1 MHIFG
6 GNGRGGRHSA
16 SGGPDDDYYYSDGF
30 DSDDA
35 SYDDGEHYDDDY
47 DYDRRYAE
55 RMERVERRERY
66 AARGQEG
73 PRQRFE
79 SDDIISREERRAMR
93 PRWPRRLLAAFL
105 TLAVLAVGAYAG
117 YRVWA
122 KAPETEQGGLNDYTT
137 EQPEESGVAAEAPDS
152 AASHRDGVYTFLIS
166 GIDVVGYHN
175 DTNLVGMF
183 DTVNGK
189 LNIVS
194 LPRDMLVNVNLNIKK
209 INQPYAA
216 AKNNNQ
222 DATAALLDT
231 VSDILGYE
239 VDMYAFVN
247 IEAAAEIVD
256 AIGGVY
262 FDIPFDTVLIHGLV
276 RDAQGRK
283 MSKSLGNGIDPLEI
297 IRDYGADAL
306 RLTLVLGSTPGN
318 DMRFSDEKVKA
329 SRNFANK
336 LWNAAR
342 FVLMNLPEGFEAG
355 LPAELDLSDRW
366 VLSQLNS
373 LCRSVGDNLEKFE
386 LGLAAQKV
394 QDFIWDVYCDW
405 FIEIAKLRLN
415 SGDEQQADNAR
426 KVLVW
431 VLDKALKLLHPF
443 MPFITEEIYRA
454 LPGSGESI
462 MITNWPEADPALDFA
477 ADEADFA
484 KLMDYI
490 KAVRTVRADMNV
502 HPAKKTSM
510 IIATADPEPF
520 RRGQVY
526 LAKFAFATDVTVV
539 DKYEG
544 DTAGMVQVV
553 THAARGFIPMMEL
566 IDREKE
572 LARLNKEK
580 ALAEKEIEQ
589 FGRQLANEGFV
600 SKAPAKVVDD
610 IRQKLARAQDKLAN
624 VEQSLAALG

>member
-93 PRWPRRLLAAFL
+93 PRWPRRLLATFL

-262 FDIPFDTVLIHGLV
+262 FDIPYDMDWDAPDQNPPLHIHIKAGPQTLDGENFV
-276 RDAQGRK
+276 NAMRFR
-283 MSKSLGNGIDPLEI
+283 MSNDGSHTYAGGDIQRIEFQHELLMAFAEQALQFGNIANLGEIYSAVMENTETNVSLGNIMFLLEQ
-297 IRDYGADAL
+297 
-306 RLTLVLGSTPGN
+306 
-318 DMRFSDEKVKA
+318 F
-329 SRNFANK
+329 
-336 LWNAAR
+336 
-342 FVLMNLPEGFEAG
+342 
-355 LPAELDLSDRW
+355 
-366 VLSQLNS
+366 
-373 LCRSVGDNLEKFE
+373 
-386 LGLAAQKV
+386 
-394 QDFIWDVYCDW
+394 
-405 FIEIAKLRLN
+405 
-415 SGDEQQADNAR
+415 
-426 KVLVW
+426 
-431 VLDKALKLLHPF
+431 LKLDGEDISFHTIPNRMDGMINGLNYV
-443 MPFITEEIYRA
+443 MP
-454 LPGSGESI
+454 
-462 MITNWPEADPALDFA
+462 
-477 ADEADFA
+477 
-484 KLMDYI
+484 
-490 KAVRTVRADMNV
+490 
-502 HPAKKTSM
+502 
-510 IIATADPEPF
+510 
-520 RRGQVY
+520 
-526 LAKFAFATDVTVV
+526 
-539 DKYEG
+539 
-544 DTAGMVQVV
+544 
-553 THAARGFIPMMEL
+553 L
-566 IDREKE
+566 IDDWVVMLNEYLNPFDVEITKE
-572 LARLNKEK
+572 NLNMISYIDGVWTMTQGYIAGGEESF
-580 ALAEKEIEQ
+580 AY
-589 FGRQLANEGFV
+589 FG
-600 SKAPAKVVDD
+600 
-610 IRQKLARAQDKLAN
+610 
-624 VEQSLAALG
+624 

>member
-216 AKNNNQ
+216 AKNNSQ

-262 FDIPFDTVLIHGLV
+262 FDIPYDMDWDAPDQDPPLHIHIKAGPQTLDGENFV
-276 RDAQGRK
+276 NAMRFR
-283 MSKSLGNGIDPLEI
+283 MSNDGSHTYAGGDIQRIEFQHELLMAFAEQALQFGNIANLGEIYSVVMENTETNVSLGNIMFLLEQ
-297 IRDYGADAL
+297 
-306 RLTLVLGSTPGN
+306 
-318 DMRFSDEKVKA
+318 F
-329 SRNFANK
+329 
-336 LWNAAR
+336 
-342 FVLMNLPEGFEAG
+342 
-355 LPAELDLSDRW
+355 
-366 VLSQLNS
+366 
-373 LCRSVGDNLEKFE
+373 
-386 LGLAAQKV
+386 
-394 QDFIWDVYCDW
+394 
-405 FIEIAKLRLN
+405 
-415 SGDEQQADNAR
+415 
-426 KVLVW
+426 
-431 VLDKALKLLHPF
+431 LKLDGEDISFHTIPNRMDGMINGLNYV
-443 MPFITEEIYRA
+443 MP
-454 LPGSGESI
+454 
-462 MITNWPEADPALDFA
+462 
-477 ADEADFA
+477 
-484 KLMDYI
+484 
-490 KAVRTVRADMNV
+490 
-502 HPAKKTSM
+502 
-510 IIATADPEPF
+510 
-520 RRGQVY
+520 
-526 LAKFAFATDVTVV
+526 
-539 DKYEG
+539 
-544 DTAGMVQVV
+544 
-553 THAARGFIPMMEL
+553 L
-566 IDREKE
+566 IDDWVVMLNEYLNPFDVEITKE
-572 LARLNKEK
+572 NLNMISYIDGVWTMTQGYIAGGEESF
-580 ALAEKEIEQ
+580 AY
-589 FGRQLANEGFV
+589 FG
-600 SKAPAKVVDD
+600 
-610 IRQKLARAQDKLAN
+610 
-624 VEQSLAALG
+624 

>member
-262 FDIPFDTVLIHGLV
+262 FDIPYDMDWDAPDQDPPLHIHIKAGPQTLDGENFV
-276 RDAQGRK
+276 NAMRFR
-283 MSKSLGNGIDPLEI
+283 MSNDGSHTYAGGDIQRIEFQHELLMAFAERAVQFGNIANIGVIYSAVMENTETNVSLGNIMFLLEQ
-297 IRDYGADAL
+297 
-306 RLTLVLGSTPGN
+306 
-318 DMRFSDEKVKA
+318 F
-329 SRNFANK
+329 
-336 LWNAAR
+336 
-342 FVLMNLPEGFEAG
+342 
-355 LPAELDLSDRW
+355 
-366 VLSQLNS
+366 
-373 LCRSVGDNLEKFE
+373 
-386 LGLAAQKV
+386 
-394 QDFIWDVYCDW
+394 
-405 FIEIAKLRLN
+405 
-415 SGDEQQADNAR
+415 
-426 KVLVW
+426 
-431 VLDKALKLLHPF
+431 LKLDGEDISFHTIPNRMDGMINGLNYV
-443 MPFITEEIYRA
+443 MP
-454 LPGSGESI
+454 
-462 MITNWPEADPALDFA
+462 
-477 ADEADFA
+477 
-484 KLMDYI
+484 
-490 KAVRTVRADMNV
+490 
-502 HPAKKTSM
+502 
-510 IIATADPEPF
+510 
-520 RRGQVY
+520 
-526 LAKFAFATDVTVV
+526 
-539 DKYEG
+539 
-544 DTAGMVQVV
+544 
-553 THAARGFIPMMEL
+553 L
-566 IDREKE
+566 IDDWVVMLNEYLNPFDVEITKE
-572 LARLNKEK
+572 NLNMISYIDGVWTMTQGYIAGGEESF
-580 ALAEKEIEQ
+580 AY
-589 FGRQLANEGFV
+589 FG
-600 SKAPAKVVDD
+600 
-610 IRQKLARAQDKLAN
+610 
-624 VEQSLAALG
+624 

>member
-66 AARGQEG
+66 TARGQEG

-262 FDIPFDTVLIHGLV
+262 FDIPYDMDWDAPDQDPPLHIHIKAGPQTLDGENFV
-276 RDAQGRK
+276 NAMRFR
-283 MSKSLGNGIDPLEI
+283 MSNDGSHTYAGGDIQRIEFQHELLMAFAEQALQFGNIANLGEIYSAVMENTETNVSLGNIMFLLEQ
-297 IRDYGADAL
+297 
-306 RLTLVLGSTPGN
+306 
-318 DMRFSDEKVKA
+318 F
-329 SRNFANK
+329 
-336 LWNAAR
+336 
-342 FVLMNLPEGFEAG
+342 
-355 LPAELDLSDRW
+355 
-366 VLSQLNS
+366 
-373 LCRSVGDNLEKFE
+373 
-386 LGLAAQKV
+386 
-394 QDFIWDVYCDW
+394 
-405 FIEIAKLRLN
+405 
-415 SGDEQQADNAR
+415 
-426 KVLVW
+426 
-431 VLDKALKLLHPF
+431 LKLDAEDISFHTIPNRMDGMINGLNYV
-443 MPFITEEIYRA
+443 MP
-454 LPGSGESI
+454 
-462 MITNWPEADPALDFA
+462 
-477 ADEADFA
+477 
-484 KLMDYI
+484 
-490 KAVRTVRADMNV
+490 
-502 HPAKKTSM
+502 
-510 IIATADPEPF
+510 
-520 RRGQVY
+520 
-526 LAKFAFATDVTVV
+526 
-539 DKYEG
+539 
-544 DTAGMVQVV
+544 
-553 THAARGFIPMMEL
+553 L
-566 IDREKE
+566 IDDWVVMLNEYLNPFDVEITKE
-572 LARLNKEK
+572 NLNMISYIDGVWTMTQGYIAGGEESF
-580 ALAEKEIEQ
+580 AY
-589 FGRQLANEGFV
+589 FG
-600 SKAPAKVVDD
+600 
-610 IRQKLARAQDKLAN
+610 
-624 VEQSLAALG
+624 

>member
-262 FDIPFDTVLIHGLV
+262 FDIPYDMDWDAPDQNPPLHIHIKAGPQTLDGENFV
-276 RDAQGRK
+276 NAMRFR
-283 MSKSLGNGIDPLEI
+283 MSNDGSHTYAGGDIQRIEFQHELLMAFAEQALQFGNIANLGEIYSAVMENTETNVSLGNIMFLLEQF
-297 IRDYGADAL
+297 
-306 RLTLVLGSTPGN
+306 
-318 DMRFSDEKVKA
+318 M
-329 SRNFANK
+329 K
-336 LWNAAR
+336 LDGEDISFHTIPNR
-342 FVLMNLPEGFEAG
+342 MDGMING
-355 LPAELDLSDRW
+355 LNY
-366 VLSQLNS
+366 V
-373 LCRSVGDNLEKFE
+373 
-386 LGLAAQKV
+386 
-394 QDFIWDVYCDW
+394 
-405 FIEIAKLRLN
+405 
-415 SGDEQQADNAR
+415 
-426 KVLVW
+426 
-431 VLDKALKLLHPF
+431 
-443 MPFITEEIYRA
+443 MP
-454 LPGSGESI
+454 
-462 MITNWPEADPALDFA
+462 
-477 ADEADFA
+477 
-484 KLMDYI
+484 
-490 KAVRTVRADMNV
+490 
-502 HPAKKTSM
+502 
-510 IIATADPEPF
+510 
-520 RRGQVY
+520 
-526 LAKFAFATDVTVV
+526 
-539 DKYEG
+539 
-544 DTAGMVQVV
+544 
-553 THAARGFIPMMEL
+553 L
-566 IDREKE
+566 IDDWVVMLNEYLNPFDVEITKE
-572 LARLNKEK
+572 NLNMISYIDGVWTMTQGYIAGGEESF
-580 ALAEKEIEQ
+580 AY
-589 FGRQLANEGFV
+589 FG
-600 SKAPAKVVDD
+600 
-610 IRQKLARAQDKLAN
+610 
-624 VEQSLAALG
+624 

>member
-16 SGGPDDDYYYSDGF
+16 SGGPDDDYYNDGF

-35 SYDDGEHYDDDY
+35 YYDDGEHYDDDY

-216 AKNNNQ
+216 AKNNSQ

-262 FDIPFDTVLIHGLV
+262 FDIPYDMDWDAPDQDPPLHIHIKAGPQTLDGENFV
-276 RDAQGRK
+276 NAMRFR
-283 MSKSLGNGIDPLEI
+283 MSNDGSHTYAGGDIQRIEFQHELLMAFAEQALQFGNIANIGEIYSAVMENTETNVSLGNIMFLLEQ
-297 IRDYGADAL
+297 
-306 RLTLVLGSTPGN
+306 
-318 DMRFSDEKVKA
+318 F
-329 SRNFANK
+329 
-336 LWNAAR
+336 
-342 FVLMNLPEGFEAG
+342 
-355 LPAELDLSDRW
+355 
-366 VLSQLNS
+366 
-373 LCRSVGDNLEKFE
+373 
-386 LGLAAQKV
+386 
-394 QDFIWDVYCDW
+394 
-405 FIEIAKLRLN
+405 
-415 SGDEQQADNAR
+415 
-426 KVLVW
+426 
-431 VLDKALKLLHPF
+431 LKLDGEDISFHTIPNRMDGMINGLNYV
-443 MPFITEEIYRA
+443 MP
-454 LPGSGESI
+454 
-462 MITNWPEADPALDFA
+462 
-477 ADEADFA
+477 
-484 KLMDYI
+484 
-490 KAVRTVRADMNV
+490 
-502 HPAKKTSM
+502 
-510 IIATADPEPF
+510 
-520 RRGQVY
+520 
-526 LAKFAFATDVTVV
+526 
-539 DKYEG
+539 
-544 DTAGMVQVV
+544 
-553 THAARGFIPMMEL
+553 L
-566 IDREKE
+566 IDDWVVMLNEYLNPFDVEITKE
-572 LARLNKEK
+572 NLNMISYIDGVWTMTQGYIAGGEESF
-580 ALAEKEIEQ
+580 AY
-589 FGRQLANEGFV
+589 FG
-600 SKAPAKVVDD
+600 
-610 IRQKLARAQDKLAN
+610 
-624 VEQSLAALG
+624 

>member
-93 PRWPRRLLAAFL
+93 PRWPRRLLTAFL

-262 FDIPFDTVLIHGLV
+262 FDIPYDMDWDAPDQDPPLHIHIKAGPQTLDGENFV
-276 RDAQGRK
+276 NAMRFR
-283 MSKSLGNGIDPLEI
+283 MSNDGSHTYAGGDIQRIEFQHELLMAFAEQALQFGNIANLGEIYSAVMENTETNVSLGNIMFLLEQ
-297 IRDYGADAL
+297 
-306 RLTLVLGSTPGN
+306 
-318 DMRFSDEKVKA
+318 F
-329 SRNFANK
+329 
-336 LWNAAR
+336 
-342 FVLMNLPEGFEAG
+342 
-355 LPAELDLSDRW
+355 
-366 VLSQLNS
+366 
-373 LCRSVGDNLEKFE
+373 
-386 LGLAAQKV
+386 
-394 QDFIWDVYCDW
+394 
-405 FIEIAKLRLN
+405 
-415 SGDEQQADNAR
+415 
-426 KVLVW
+426 
-431 VLDKALKLLHPF
+431 LKLDGEDISFHTIPNRMDGMINGLNYV
-443 MPFITEEIYRA
+443 MP
-454 LPGSGESI
+454 
-462 MITNWPEADPALDFA
+462 
-477 ADEADFA
+477 
-484 KLMDYI
+484 
-490 KAVRTVRADMNV
+490 
-502 HPAKKTSM
+502 
-510 IIATADPEPF
+510 
-520 RRGQVY
+520 
-526 LAKFAFATDVTVV
+526 
-539 DKYEG
+539 
-544 DTAGMVQVV
+544 
-553 THAARGFIPMMEL
+553 L
-566 IDREKE
+566 IDDWVVMLNEYLNPFDVEITKE
-572 LARLNKEK
+572 NLNMISYIDGVWTMTQGYIAGGEESF
-580 ALAEKEIEQ
+580 AY
-589 FGRQLANEGFV
+589 FG
-600 SKAPAKVVDD
+600 
-610 IRQKLARAQDKLAN
+610 
-624 VEQSLAALG
+624 

>member
-239 VDMYAFVN
+239 VDMYTFVN

-262 FDIPFDTVLIHGLV
+262 FDIPYDMDWDAPDQDPPLHIHIKAGPQTLDGENFV
-276 RDAQGRK
+276 NAMRFR
-283 MSKSLGNGIDPLEI
+283 MSNDGSHTYAGGDIQRIEFQHELLMAFAEQALQFGNIANLGEIYSAVMENTETNVSLGNIMFLLEQ
-297 IRDYGADAL
+297 
-306 RLTLVLGSTPGN
+306 
-318 DMRFSDEKVKA
+318 F
-329 SRNFANK
+329 
-336 LWNAAR
+336 
-342 FVLMNLPEGFEAG
+342 
-355 LPAELDLSDRW
+355 
-366 VLSQLNS
+366 
-373 LCRSVGDNLEKFE
+373 
-386 LGLAAQKV
+386 
-394 QDFIWDVYCDW
+394 
-405 FIEIAKLRLN
+405 
-415 SGDEQQADNAR
+415 
-426 KVLVW
+426 
-431 VLDKALKLLHPF
+431 LKLDGEDISFHTIPNRMDGMINGLNYV
-443 MPFITEEIYRA
+443 MP
-454 LPGSGESI
+454 
-462 MITNWPEADPALDFA
+462 
-477 ADEADFA
+477 
-484 KLMDYI
+484 
-490 KAVRTVRADMNV
+490 
-502 HPAKKTSM
+502 
-510 IIATADPEPF
+510 
-520 RRGQVY
+520 
-526 LAKFAFATDVTVV
+526 
-539 DKYEG
+539 
-544 DTAGMVQVV
+544 
-553 THAARGFIPMMEL
+553 L
-566 IDREKE
+566 IDDWVVMLNEYLNPFDVEITKE
-572 LARLNKEK
+572 NLNMISYIDGVWTMTQGYIAGGEESF
-580 ALAEKEIEQ
+580 AY
-589 FGRQLANEGFV
+589 FG
-600 SKAPAKVVDD
+600 
-610 IRQKLARAQDKLAN
+610 
-624 VEQSLAALG
+624 

>member
-6 GNGRGGRHSA
+6 GNGRGGRHSV

-239 VDMYAFVN
+239 VDMYVFVN

-262 FDIPFDTVLIHGLV
+262 FDIPYDMDWDAPDQDPPLHIHIKAGPQTLDGENFV
-276 RDAQGRK
+276 NAMRFR
-283 MSKSLGNGIDPLEI
+283 MSNDGSHTYAGGDIQRIEFQHELLMAFAEQALQFGNIANLGEIYSAVMENTETNVSLGNIMFLLEQ
-297 IRDYGADAL
+297 
-306 RLTLVLGSTPGN
+306 
-318 DMRFSDEKVKA
+318 F
-329 SRNFANK
+329 
-336 LWNAAR
+336 
-342 FVLMNLPEGFEAG
+342 
-355 LPAELDLSDRW
+355 
-366 VLSQLNS
+366 
-373 LCRSVGDNLEKFE
+373 
-386 LGLAAQKV
+386 
-394 QDFIWDVYCDW
+394 
-405 FIEIAKLRLN
+405 
-415 SGDEQQADNAR
+415 
-426 KVLVW
+426 
-431 VLDKALKLLHPF
+431 LKLDGEDISFHTIPNRMDGMINGLNYV
-443 MPFITEEIYRA
+443 MP
-454 LPGSGESI
+454 
-462 MITNWPEADPALDFA
+462 
-477 ADEADFA
+477 
-484 KLMDYI
+484 
-490 KAVRTVRADMNV
+490 
-502 HPAKKTSM
+502 
-510 IIATADPEPF
+510 
-520 RRGQVY
+520 
-526 LAKFAFATDVTVV
+526 
-539 DKYEG
+539 
-544 DTAGMVQVV
+544 
-553 THAARGFIPMMEL
+553 L
-566 IDREKE
+566 IDDWVVMLNEYLNPFDVEITKE
-572 LARLNKEK
+572 NLNMISYIDGVWTMTQGYIAGGEESF
-580 ALAEKEIEQ
+580 AY
-589 FGRQLANEGFV
+589 FG
-600 SKAPAKVVDD
+600 
-610 IRQKLARAQDKLAN
+610 
-624 VEQSLAALG
+624 

>member
-262 FDIPFDTVLIHGLV
+262 FDIPYDMDWDAPDQDPPLHIHIKAGPQTLDGENFV
-276 RDAQGRK
+276 NAMRFR
-283 MSKSLGNGIDPLEI
+283 MSNDGSHTYAGGDIQRIEFQHELLMAFAEQALQFGNIANLGEIYSAVMENTETNVSLGNIMFLLEQ
-297 IRDYGADAL
+297 
-306 RLTLVLGSTPGN
+306 
-318 DMRFSDEKVKA
+318 F
-329 SRNFANK
+329 
-336 LWNAAR
+336 
-342 FVLMNLPEGFEAG
+342 
-355 LPAELDLSDRW
+355 
-366 VLSQLNS
+366 
-373 LCRSVGDNLEKFE
+373 
-386 LGLAAQKV
+386 
-394 QDFIWDVYCDW
+394 
-405 FIEIAKLRLN
+405 
-415 SGDEQQADNAR
+415 
-426 KVLVW
+426 
-431 VLDKALKLLHPF
+431 LKLDGEDISFHTIPNRMDGMINGLNYV
-443 MPFITEEIYRA
+443 MP
-454 LPGSGESI
+454 
-462 MITNWPEADPALDFA
+462 
-477 ADEADFA
+477 
-484 KLMDYI
+484 
-490 KAVRTVRADMNV
+490 
-502 HPAKKTSM
+502 
-510 IIATADPEPF
+510 
-520 RRGQVY
+520 
-526 LAKFAFATDVTVV
+526 
-539 DKYEG
+539 
-544 DTAGMVQVV
+544 
-553 THAARGFIPMMEL
+553 L
-566 IDREKE
+566 IDDWVVMLNEYLNPFDVEITKE
-572 LARLNKEK
+572 NLNMISYIDAAWTTTQGYIAGGEESF
-580 ALAEKEIEQ
+580 AY
-589 FGRQLANEGFV
+589 FG
-600 SKAPAKVVDD
+600 
-610 IRQKLARAQDKLAN
+610 
-624 VEQSLAALG
+624 

>member
-262 FDIPFDTVLIHGLV
+262 FDIPYDMDWDAPDQNPPLHIHIKAGPQTLDGENFV
-276 RDAQGRK
+276 NAMRFR
-283 MSKSLGNGIDPLEI
+283 MSNDGSHTYAGGDIQRIEFQHELLMAFAEQALQFGNIANLGEIYSAVMENTETNVSLGNIMFLLEQ
-297 IRDYGADAL
+297 
-306 RLTLVLGSTPGN
+306 
-318 DMRFSDEKVKA
+318 F
-329 SRNFANK
+329 
-336 LWNAAR
+336 
-342 FVLMNLPEGFEAG
+342 
-355 LPAELDLSDRW
+355 
-366 VLSQLNS
+366 
-373 LCRSVGDNLEKFE
+373 
-386 LGLAAQKV
+386 
-394 QDFIWDVYCDW
+394 
-405 FIEIAKLRLN
+405 
-415 SGDEQQADNAR
+415 
-426 KVLVW
+426 
-431 VLDKALKLLHPF
+431 LKLDGEDISFHTIPNRMDGMINGLNYV
-443 MPFITEEIYRA
+443 MP
-454 LPGSGESI
+454 
-462 MITNWPEADPALDFA
+462 
-477 ADEADFA
+477 
-484 KLMDYI
+484 
-490 KAVRTVRADMNV
+490 
-502 HPAKKTSM
+502 
-510 IIATADPEPF
+510 
-520 RRGQVY
+520 
-526 LAKFAFATDVTVV
+526 
-539 DKYEG
+539 
-544 DTAGMVQVV
+544 
-553 THAARGFIPMMEL
+553 L
-566 IDREKE
+566 IDDWVVMLNEYMNPFDVEITKE
-572 LARLNKEK
+572 NLNMISYIDGVWTMTQGYIAGGEESF
-580 ALAEKEIEQ
+580 AY
-589 FGRQLANEGFV
+589 FG
-600 SKAPAKVVDD
+600 
-610 IRQKLARAQDKLAN
+610 
-624 VEQSLAALG
+624 

>member
-216 AKNNNQ
+216 AKNNSQ

-262 FDIPFDTVLIHGLV
+262 FDIPYDMDWDAPDQDPPLHIHIKAGPQTL
-276 RDAQGRK
+276 
-283 MSKSLGNGIDPLEI
+283 NGENFVN
-297 IRDYGADAL
+297 A
-306 RLTLVLGSTPGN
+306 
-318 DMRFSDEKVKA
+318 MRFRMSNDG
-329 SRNFANK
+329 SYSY
-336 LWNAAR
+336 
-342 FVLMNLPEGFEAG
+342 AG
-355 LPAELDLSDRW
+355 GDIAYRAEH
-366 VLSQLNS
+366 
-373 LCRSVGDNLEKFE
+373 K
-386 LGLAAQKV
+386 
-394 QDFIWDVYCDW
+394 
-405 FIEIAKLRLN
+405 
-415 SGDEQQADNAR
+415 
-426 KVLVW
+426 
-431 VLDKALKLLHPF
+431 
-443 MPFITEEIYRA
+443 EEI
-454 LPGSGESI
+454 
-462 MITNWPEADPALDFA
+462 
-477 ADEADFA
+477 
-484 KLMDYI
+484 
-490 KAVRTVRADMNV
+490 
-502 HPAKKTSM
+502 
-510 IIATADPEPF
+510 
-520 RRGQVY
+520 
-526 LAKFAFATDVTVV
+526 
-539 DKYEG
+539 
-544 DTAGMVQVV
+544 
-553 THAARGFIPMMEL
+553 
-566 IDREKE
+566 
-572 LARLNKEK
+572 
-580 ALAEKEIEQ
+580 
-589 FGRQLANEGFV
+589 
-600 SKAPAKVVDD
+600 
-610 IRQKLARAQDKLAN
+610 
-624 VEQSLAALG
+624 

>member
-189 LNIVS
+189 LNLVS

-262 FDIPFDTVLIHGLV
+262 FDIPYDMDWDAPDQDPPLHIHIKAGPQTLDGENFV
-276 RDAQGRK
+276 NAMRFR
-283 MSKSLGNGIDPLEI
+283 MSNDGSHTYAGGDIQRIEFQHELLMAFAEQALQFGNIANLGEIYSAVMENTETNVSLGNIMFLLEQ
-297 IRDYGADAL
+297 
-306 RLTLVLGSTPGN
+306 
-318 DMRFSDEKVKA
+318 F
-329 SRNFANK
+329 
-336 LWNAAR
+336 
-342 FVLMNLPEGFEAG
+342 
-355 LPAELDLSDRW
+355 
-366 VLSQLNS
+366 
-373 LCRSVGDNLEKFE
+373 
-386 LGLAAQKV
+386 
-394 QDFIWDVYCDW
+394 
-405 FIEIAKLRLN
+405 
-415 SGDEQQADNAR
+415 
-426 KVLVW
+426 
-431 VLDKALKLLHPF
+431 LKLDGEDISFHTIPNRMDGMINGLNYV
-443 MPFITEEIYRA
+443 MP
-454 LPGSGESI
+454 
-462 MITNWPEADPALDFA
+462 
-477 ADEADFA
+477 
-484 KLMDYI
+484 
-490 KAVRTVRADMNV
+490 
-502 HPAKKTSM
+502 
-510 IIATADPEPF
+510 
-520 RRGQVY
+520 
-526 LAKFAFATDVTVV
+526 
-539 DKYEG
+539 
-544 DTAGMVQVV
+544 
-553 THAARGFIPMMEL
+553 L
-566 IDREKE
+566 IDDWVVMLNEYLNPFDVEITKE
-572 LARLNKEK
+572 NLNMISYIDGVWTMTQGYIAGGEESF
-580 ALAEKEIEQ
+580 AY
-589 FGRQLANEGFV
+589 FG
-600 SKAPAKVVDD
+600 
-610 IRQKLARAQDKLAN
+610 
-624 VEQSLAALG
+624 

>member
-262 FDIPFDTVLIHGLV
+262 FDIPYDMDWDAPDQDPPLHIHIKAGPQTLDGENFV
-276 RDAQGRK
+276 NAMRFR
-283 MSKSLGNGIDPLEI
+283 MSNDGSHTYAGGDIQRIEFQHELLMAFAEQALQFGNIANLGEIYSAVMENTETNVSLGNIMFLLEQ
-297 IRDYGADAL
+297 
-306 RLTLVLGSTPGN
+306 
-318 DMRFSDEKVKA
+318 F
-329 SRNFANK
+329 
-336 LWNAAR
+336 
-342 FVLMNLPEGFEAG
+342 
-355 LPAELDLSDRW
+355 
-366 VLSQLNS
+366 
-373 LCRSVGDNLEKFE
+373 
-386 LGLAAQKV
+386 
-394 QDFIWDVYCDW
+394 
-405 FIEIAKLRLN
+405 
-415 SGDEQQADNAR
+415 
-426 KVLVW
+426 
-431 VLDKALKLLHPF
+431 LKLDGEDISFHTIPNRMDGMINGLNYV
-443 MPFITEEIYRA
+443 MP
-454 LPGSGESI
+454 
-462 MITNWPEADPALDFA
+462 
-477 ADEADFA
+477 
-484 KLMDYI
+484 
-490 KAVRTVRADMNV
+490 
-502 HPAKKTSM
+502 
-510 IIATADPEPF
+510 
-520 RRGQVY
+520 
-526 LAKFAFATDVTVV
+526 
-539 DKYEG
+539 
-544 DTAGMVQVV
+544 
-553 THAARGFIPMMEL
+553 L
-566 IDREKE
+566 IDDWVVMLNEYLNPFDVEITKE
-572 LARLNKEK
+572 NLNMISYIDGVWTMTQGYIAGGEESF
-580 ALAEKEIEQ
+580 AY
-589 FGRQLANEGFV
+589 FG
-600 SKAPAKVVDD
+600 
-610 IRQKLARAQDKLAN
+610 
-624 VEQSLAALG
+624 

>member
-93 PRWPRRLLAAFL
+93 PRWPRRLLATFL
-105 TLAVLAVGAYAG
+105 TLTVLAVGAYAG

-262 FDIPFDTVLIHGLV
+262 FDIPYDMDWDAPDQNPPLHIHIKAGPQTLDGENFV
-276 RDAQGRK
+276 NAMRFR
-283 MSKSLGNGIDPLEI
+283 MSNDGSHTYAGGDIQRIEFQHELLMAFAEQALQFGNIANLGEIYSAVMENTETNVSLGNIMFLLEQ
-297 IRDYGADAL
+297 
-306 RLTLVLGSTPGN
+306 
-318 DMRFSDEKVKA
+318 F
-329 SRNFANK
+329 
-336 LWNAAR
+336 
-342 FVLMNLPEGFEAG
+342 
-355 LPAELDLSDRW
+355 
-366 VLSQLNS
+366 
-373 LCRSVGDNLEKFE
+373 
-386 LGLAAQKV
+386 
-394 QDFIWDVYCDW
+394 
-405 FIEIAKLRLN
+405 
-415 SGDEQQADNAR
+415 
-426 KVLVW
+426 
-431 VLDKALKLLHPF
+431 LKLDGEDISFHTIPNRMDGMINGLNYV
-443 MPFITEEIYRA
+443 MP
-454 LPGSGESI
+454 
-462 MITNWPEADPALDFA
+462 
-477 ADEADFA
+477 
-484 KLMDYI
+484 
-490 KAVRTVRADMNV
+490 
-502 HPAKKTSM
+502 
-510 IIATADPEPF
+510 
-520 RRGQVY
+520 
-526 LAKFAFATDVTVV
+526 
-539 DKYEG
+539 
-544 DTAGMVQVV
+544 
-553 THAARGFIPMMEL
+553 L
-566 IDREKE
+566 IDDWVVMLNEYLNPFDVEITKE
-572 LARLNKEK
+572 NLNMISYIDGVWTMTQGYIAGGEESF
-580 ALAEKEIEQ
+580 AY
-589 FGRQLANEGFV
+589 FG
-600 SKAPAKVVDD
+600 
-610 IRQKLARAQDKLAN
+610 
-624 VEQSLAALG
+624 

>member
-122 KAPETEQGGLNDYTT
+122 KAPETEQGGLNDYRD

-262 FDIPFDTVLIHGLV
+262 FDIPYDMDWDAPDQDPPLHIHIKAGPQTLDGENFV
-276 RDAQGRK
+276 NAMRFR
-283 MSKSLGNGIDPLEI
+283 MSNDGSHTYAGGDIQRIEFQHELLMAFAEQALQFGNIANLGEIYSAVMENTETNVSLGNIMFLLEQ
-297 IRDYGADAL
+297 
-306 RLTLVLGSTPGN
+306 
-318 DMRFSDEKVKA
+318 F
-329 SRNFANK
+329 
-336 LWNAAR
+336 
-342 FVLMNLPEGFEAG
+342 
-355 LPAELDLSDRW
+355 
-366 VLSQLNS
+366 
-373 LCRSVGDNLEKFE
+373 
-386 LGLAAQKV
+386 
-394 QDFIWDVYCDW
+394 
-405 FIEIAKLRLN
+405 
-415 SGDEQQADNAR
+415 
-426 KVLVW
+426 
-431 VLDKALKLLHPF
+431 LKLDGEDISFHTIPNRMDGMINGLNYV
-443 MPFITEEIYRA
+443 MP
-454 LPGSGESI
+454 
-462 MITNWPEADPALDFA
+462 
-477 ADEADFA
+477 
-484 KLMDYI
+484 
-490 KAVRTVRADMNV
+490 
-502 HPAKKTSM
+502 
-510 IIATADPEPF
+510 
-520 RRGQVY
+520 
-526 LAKFAFATDVTVV
+526 
-539 DKYEG
+539 
-544 DTAGMVQVV
+544 
-553 THAARGFIPMMEL
+553 L
-566 IDREKE
+566 IDDWVVMLNEYLNPFDVEITKE
-572 LARLNKEK
+572 NLNMISYIDGVWTMTQGYIAGGEESF
-580 ALAEKEIEQ
+580 AY
-589 FGRQLANEGFV
+589 FG
-600 SKAPAKVVDD
+600 
-610 IRQKLARAQDKLAN
+610 
-624 VEQSLAALG
+624 

>member
-16 SGGPDDDYYYSDGF
+16 SGGPEDDYYNDGF

-35 SYDDGEHYDDDY
+35 YYDDGEHYDDDY

-216 AKNNNQ
+216 AKNNSQ

-262 FDIPFDTVLIHGLV
+262 FDIPYDMDWDAPDQDPPLHIHIKAGPQTLDGENFV
-276 RDAQGRK
+276 NAMRFR
-283 MSKSLGNGIDPLEI
+283 MSNDGSHTYAGGDIQRIEFQHELLMAFAEQALQFGNIANIGEIYSAVMENTETNVSLGNIMFLLEQ
-297 IRDYGADAL
+297 
-306 RLTLVLGSTPGN
+306 
-318 DMRFSDEKVKA
+318 F
-329 SRNFANK
+329 
-336 LWNAAR
+336 
-342 FVLMNLPEGFEAG
+342 
-355 LPAELDLSDRW
+355 
-366 VLSQLNS
+366 
-373 LCRSVGDNLEKFE
+373 
-386 LGLAAQKV
+386 
-394 QDFIWDVYCDW
+394 
-405 FIEIAKLRLN
+405 
-415 SGDEQQADNAR
+415 
-426 KVLVW
+426 
-431 VLDKALKLLHPF
+431 LKLDGEDISFHTIPNRMDGMINGLNYV
-443 MPFITEEIYRA
+443 MP
-454 LPGSGESI
+454 
-462 MITNWPEADPALDFA
+462 
-477 ADEADFA
+477 
-484 KLMDYI
+484 
-490 KAVRTVRADMNV
+490 
-502 HPAKKTSM
+502 
-510 IIATADPEPF
+510 
-520 RRGQVY
+520 
-526 LAKFAFATDVTVV
+526 
-539 DKYEG
+539 
-544 DTAGMVQVV
+544 
-553 THAARGFIPMMEL
+553 L
-566 IDREKE
+566 IDDWVVMLNEYLNPFDVEITKE
-572 LARLNKEK
+572 NLNMISYIDGVWTMTQGYIAGGEESF
-580 ALAEKEIEQ
+580 AY
-589 FGRQLANEGFV
+589 FG
-600 SKAPAKVVDD
+600 
-610 IRQKLARAQDKLAN
+610 
-624 VEQSLAALG
+624 

>member
-262 FDIPFDTVLIHGLV
+262 FDIPYDMDWDAPDQNPPLHIHIKAGPQTLDSENFV
-276 RDAQGRK
+276 NVMRFR
-283 MSKSLGNGIDPLEI
+283 MSNDGSHTYAGVDIQRIEFQHELLMAFAEQALQFGNIANLGEIYSAVMENTETNVSLGNIMFLLEQ
-297 IRDYGADAL
+297 
-306 RLTLVLGSTPGN
+306 
-318 DMRFSDEKVKA
+318 F
-329 SRNFANK
+329 
-336 LWNAAR
+336 
-342 FVLMNLPEGFEAG
+342 
-355 LPAELDLSDRW
+355 
-366 VLSQLNS
+366 
-373 LCRSVGDNLEKFE
+373 
-386 LGLAAQKV
+386 
-394 QDFIWDVYCDW
+394 
-405 FIEIAKLRLN
+405 
-415 SGDEQQADNAR
+415 
-426 KVLVW
+426 
-431 VLDKALKLLHPF
+431 LKLDGEDISFHTIPNRMDGMINGLNYV
-443 MPFITEEIYRA
+443 MP
-454 LPGSGESI
+454 
-462 MITNWPEADPALDFA
+462 
-477 ADEADFA
+477 
-484 KLMDYI
+484 
-490 KAVRTVRADMNV
+490 
-502 HPAKKTSM
+502 
-510 IIATADPEPF
+510 
-520 RRGQVY
+520 
-526 LAKFAFATDVTVV
+526 
-539 DKYEG
+539 
-544 DTAGMVQVV
+544 
-553 THAARGFIPMMEL
+553 L
-566 IDREKE
+566 IDDWVVMLNEYLNPFDVEITKE
-572 LARLNKEK
+572 NLNMISYIDGVWTMTQGYIAGGEESF
-580 ALAEKEIEQ
+580 AY
-589 FGRQLANEGFV
+589 FG
-600 SKAPAKVVDD
+600 
-610 IRQKLARAQDKLAN
+610 
-624 VEQSLAALG
+624 

>member
-66 AARGQEG
+66 TARGQEG

-262 FDIPFDTVLIHGLV
+262 FDIPYDMDWDAPDQDPPLHIHIKAGPQTLDGENFV
-276 RDAQGRK
+276 NAMRFR
-283 MSKSLGNGIDPLEI
+283 MSNDGSHTYAGGDIQRIEFQHELLMAFAEQALQFGNIANIGEIYSAVMENTETNVSLGNIMFLLEQ
-297 IRDYGADAL
+297 
-306 RLTLVLGSTPGN
+306 
-318 DMRFSDEKVKA
+318 F
-329 SRNFANK
+329 
-336 LWNAAR
+336 
-342 FVLMNLPEGFEAG
+342 
-355 LPAELDLSDRW
+355 
-366 VLSQLNS
+366 
-373 LCRSVGDNLEKFE
+373 
-386 LGLAAQKV
+386 
-394 QDFIWDVYCDW
+394 
-405 FIEIAKLRLN
+405 
-415 SGDEQQADNAR
+415 
-426 KVLVW
+426 
-431 VLDKALKLLHPF
+431 LKLDGEDISFHTIPNRMDGMINGLNYV
-443 MPFITEEIYRA
+443 MP
-454 LPGSGESI
+454 
-462 MITNWPEADPALDFA
+462 
-477 ADEADFA
+477 
-484 KLMDYI
+484 
-490 KAVRTVRADMNV
+490 
-502 HPAKKTSM
+502 
-510 IIATADPEPF
+510 
-520 RRGQVY
+520 
-526 LAKFAFATDVTVV
+526 
-539 DKYEG
+539 
-544 DTAGMVQVV
+544 
-553 THAARGFIPMMEL
+553 L
-566 IDREKE
+566 IDDWVAMLNEYLNPFDVEITKE
-572 LARLNKEK
+572 NLNMVSYIDGQWTMTQGYIAGGEGSF
-580 ALAEKEIEQ
+580 AV
-589 FGRQLANEGFV
+589 FG
-600 SKAPAKVVDD
+600 
-610 IRQKLARAQDKLAN
+610 
-624 VEQSLAALG
+624 

>member
-216 AKNNNQ
+216 AKNNGE
-222 DATAALLDT
+222 DAAKALLDT
-231 VSDILGYE
+231 VSGILGYE
-239 VDMYAFVN
+239 VDLYAFIN

-262 FDIPFDTVLIHGLV
+262 FDIPFDMDWDAPDQDLYIHIKAGPQTLNGENFV
-276 RDAQGRK
+276 NAMRFR
-283 MSKSLGNGIDPLEI
+283 MSNDGSHTYAGGDIERIEFQQELLMALANQTLQLGNIGNIGEI
-297 IRDYGADAL
+297 CSAVMDNME
-306 RLTLVLGSTPGN
+306 TNV
-318 DMRFSDEKVKA
+318 
-329 SRNFANK
+329 
-336 LWNAAR
+336 
-342 FVLMNLPEGFEAG
+342 
-355 LPAELDLSDRW
+355 
-366 VLSQLNS
+366 
-373 LCRSVGDNLEKFE
+373 SVGNIVYLLQEFMSLSSEDITFQTIPNRMDGMIY
-386 LGLAAQKV
+386 GLNYV
-394 QDFIWDVYCDW
+394 MPLIDEWLVM
-405 FIEIAKLRLN
+405 LN
-415 SGDEQQADNAR
+415 EYLN
-426 KVLVW
+426 
-431 VLDKALKLLHPF
+431 PF
-443 MPFITEEIYRA
+443 DTEITESNIDMISYID
-454 LPGSGESI
+454 GEWR
-462 MITNWPEADPALDFA
+462 MTQG
-477 ADEADFA
+477 
-484 KLMDYI
+484 YI
-490 KAVRTVRADMNV
+490 
-502 HPAKKTSM
+502 
-510 IIATADPEPF
+510 
-520 RRGQVY
+520 
-526 LAKFAFATDVTVV
+526 
-539 DKYEG
+539 
-544 DTAGMVQVV
+544 AGGEESF
-553 THAARGFIPMMEL
+553 TRF
-566 IDREKE
+566 
-572 LARLNKEK
+572 
-580 ALAEKEIEQ
+580 
-589 FGRQLANEGFV
+589 
-600 SKAPAKVVDD
+600 
-610 IRQKLARAQDKLAN
+610 
-624 VEQSLAALG
+624 

>member
-262 FDIPFDTVLIHGLV
+262 FDIPYDMDWDAPDQDPPLHIHIKAGPQTLDGENFV
-276 RDAQGRK
+276 NAMRFR
-283 MSKSLGNGIDPLEI
+283 MSNDGSHTYAGGDIQRIEFQHELLMAFAEQALQFGNIANLGEIYSAVMENTETNVSLGNIMFLLEQ
-297 IRDYGADAL
+297 
-306 RLTLVLGSTPGN
+306 
-318 DMRFSDEKVKA
+318 F
-329 SRNFANK
+329 
-336 LWNAAR
+336 
-342 FVLMNLPEGFEAG
+342 
-355 LPAELDLSDRW
+355 
-366 VLSQLNS
+366 
-373 LCRSVGDNLEKFE
+373 
-386 LGLAAQKV
+386 
-394 QDFIWDVYCDW
+394 
-405 FIEIAKLRLN
+405 
-415 SGDEQQADNAR
+415 
-426 KVLVW
+426 
-431 VLDKALKLLHPF
+431 LKLDGENISFHTIPTRMHGMINGLNYV
-443 MPFITEEIYRA
+443 MP
-454 LPGSGESI
+454 
-462 MITNWPEADPALDFA
+462 
-477 ADEADFA
+477 
-484 KLMDYI
+484 
-490 KAVRTVRADMNV
+490 
-502 HPAKKTSM
+502 
-510 IIATADPEPF
+510 
-520 RRGQVY
+520 
-526 LAKFAFATDVTVV
+526 
-539 DKYEG
+539 
-544 DTAGMVQVV
+544 
-553 THAARGFIPMMEL
+553 L
-566 IDREKE
+566 IDDWVVMLNEYLNPFDVEITKE
-572 LARLNKEK
+572 NLNMISYIDGVWTMTQGYIAGGEESF
-580 ALAEKEIEQ
+580 AY
-589 FGRQLANEGFV
+589 FG
-600 SKAPAKVVDD
+600 
-610 IRQKLARAQDKLAN
+610 
-624 VEQSLAALG
+624 

>member
-216 AKNNNQ
+216 AKNNSQ

-262 FDIPFDTVLIHGLV
+262 FDIPYDMDWDAPDQDPPLHIHIKAGPQTLDGENFV
-276 RDAQGRK
+276 NAMRFR
-283 MSKSLGNGIDPLEI
+283 MSNDGSHTYAGGDIQRIEFQHELLMAFAEQALQFGNIANLGEIYSAVMENTETNVSLGNIMFLLEQ
-297 IRDYGADAL
+297 
-306 RLTLVLGSTPGN
+306 
-318 DMRFSDEKVKA
+318 F
-329 SRNFANK
+329 
-336 LWNAAR
+336 
-342 FVLMNLPEGFEAG
+342 
-355 LPAELDLSDRW
+355 
-366 VLSQLNS
+366 
-373 LCRSVGDNLEKFE
+373 
-386 LGLAAQKV
+386 
-394 QDFIWDVYCDW
+394 
-405 FIEIAKLRLN
+405 
-415 SGDEQQADNAR
+415 
-426 KVLVW
+426 
-431 VLDKALKLLHPF
+431 LKLDGEDISFHTIPNRMDGMINGLNYV
-443 MPFITEEIYRA
+443 MP
-454 LPGSGESI
+454 
-462 MITNWPEADPALDFA
+462 
-477 ADEADFA
+477 
-484 KLMDYI
+484 
-490 KAVRTVRADMNV
+490 
-502 HPAKKTSM
+502 
-510 IIATADPEPF
+510 
-520 RRGQVY
+520 
-526 LAKFAFATDVTVV
+526 
-539 DKYEG
+539 
-544 DTAGMVQVV
+544 
-553 THAARGFIPMMEL
+553 L
-566 IDREKE
+566 IDDWVVMLNEYLNPFDVEITKE
-572 LARLNKEK
+572 NLNMISYIDGVWTMTQGYIAGGEESF
-580 ALAEKEIEQ
+580 AY
-589 FGRQLANEGFV
+589 FG
-600 SKAPAKVVDD
+600 
-610 IRQKLARAQDKLAN
+610 
-624 VEQSLAALG
+624 

>member
-262 FDIPFDTVLIHGLV
+262 FDIPYDMDWDAPDQDPPLHIHIKAGPQTLDGENFV
-276 RDAQGRK
+276 NAMRFR
-283 MSKSLGNGIDPLEI
+283 MSNDGSHTYAGGDIQRIEFQHELLMAFAEQALQFGNIANIGEIYSAVMENTETNVSLGNIMFLLEQ
-297 IRDYGADAL
+297 
-306 RLTLVLGSTPGN
+306 
-318 DMRFSDEKVKA
+318 F
-329 SRNFANK
+329 
-336 LWNAAR
+336 
-342 FVLMNLPEGFEAG
+342 
-355 LPAELDLSDRW
+355 
-366 VLSQLNS
+366 
-373 LCRSVGDNLEKFE
+373 
-386 LGLAAQKV
+386 
-394 QDFIWDVYCDW
+394 
-405 FIEIAKLRLN
+405 
-415 SGDEQQADNAR
+415 
-426 KVLVW
+426 
-431 VLDKALKLLHPF
+431 LKLDGEDISFHTIPNRMDGMINGLNYV
-443 MPFITEEIYRA
+443 MP
-454 LPGSGESI
+454 
-462 MITNWPEADPALDFA
+462 
-477 ADEADFA
+477 
-484 KLMDYI
+484 
-490 KAVRTVRADMNV
+490 
-502 HPAKKTSM
+502 
-510 IIATADPEPF
+510 
-520 RRGQVY
+520 
-526 LAKFAFATDVTVV
+526 
-539 DKYEG
+539 
-544 DTAGMVQVV
+544 
-553 THAARGFIPMMEL
+553 L
-566 IDREKE
+566 IDDWVVMLNEYLNPFDVEITKE
-572 LARLNKEK
+572 NLNMISYIDGVWTMTQGYIAGGEESF
-580 ALAEKEIEQ
+580 AY
-589 FGRQLANEGFV
+589 FG
-600 SKAPAKVVDD
+600 
-610 IRQKLARAQDKLAN
+610 
-624 VEQSLAALG
+624 

>member
-93 PRWPRRLLAAFL
+93 PRWPRRLLVAFL

-262 FDIPFDTVLIHGLV
+262 FDIPYDMDWDAPDQDPPLHIHIKAGPQTLDGENFV
-276 RDAQGRK
+276 NAMRFR
-283 MSKSLGNGIDPLEI
+283 MSNDGSHTYAGGDIQRIEFQHELLMAFAEQALQFGNIANIGEIYSAVMENTETNVSLGNIMFLLEQ
-297 IRDYGADAL
+297 
-306 RLTLVLGSTPGN
+306 
-318 DMRFSDEKVKA
+318 F
-329 SRNFANK
+329 
-336 LWNAAR
+336 
-342 FVLMNLPEGFEAG
+342 
-355 LPAELDLSDRW
+355 
-366 VLSQLNS
+366 
-373 LCRSVGDNLEKFE
+373 
-386 LGLAAQKV
+386 
-394 QDFIWDVYCDW
+394 
-405 FIEIAKLRLN
+405 
-415 SGDEQQADNAR
+415 
-426 KVLVW
+426 
-431 VLDKALKLLHPF
+431 LKLDGEDISFHTIPNRMDGMINGLNYV
-443 MPFITEEIYRA
+443 MP
-454 LPGSGESI
+454 
-462 MITNWPEADPALDFA
+462 
-477 ADEADFA
+477 
-484 KLMDYI
+484 
-490 KAVRTVRADMNV
+490 
-502 HPAKKTSM
+502 
-510 IIATADPEPF
+510 
-520 RRGQVY
+520 
-526 LAKFAFATDVTVV
+526 
-539 DKYEG
+539 
-544 DTAGMVQVV
+544 
-553 THAARGFIPMMEL
+553 L
-566 IDREKE
+566 IDDWVVMLNEYLNPFDVEITKE
-572 LARLNKEK
+572 NLNMISYIDGVWTMTQGYIAGGEESF
-580 ALAEKEIEQ
+580 AY
-589 FGRQLANEGFV
+589 FG
-600 SKAPAKVVDD
+600 
-610 IRQKLARAQDKLAN
+610 
-624 VEQSLAALG
+624 